1 LCHGAKQRHTIGID
15 ELGRRSGRRPRLR
28 HIATDALEG
37 VNTTIDV
44 LKRQADGFRDMEY
57 LKLRLAFRHE
67 STPTVAG

>member
-1 LCHGAKQRHTIGID
+1 VNTRSKHQRAAGFA